1 VKVRGALSVRVAT
14 GALLVAIGS
23 SARAQQLGS
32 GGSLTPTA
40 VSIPPSVVNA
50 SAYGVFND
58 PTCSTDQT
66 SAIRSAIAVAY
77 NAKLVLPSGA
87 NICLK
92 TAGWT
97 LQVTSQIEIDGQ
109 GAFLSW
115 DAPSGTA
122 IAPIIDFQSGAT
134 HSRMYRINFNANFA
148 DVTYTDSTYF
158 GTNPW
163 GDIAV
168 SIQADYF
175 SMHDVFVE
183 NGFDDCIG
191 IEQLAS
197 NVAVAGKPQ
206 WFTLN
211 DIVTKSCGSGVHSS
225 SQGGPGHIGAGIDNG
240 AGSAGTI
247 SNAVDYF
254 SYESFLADVGA
265 GSYAA
270 WTNIVSF
277 YAQADPTFLAAHT
290 STDIS
295 YGAEPAVYVGGA
307 NNSFTNLQIIAPANI
322 RLWHDH
328 AASGTTYSGL
338 DIKGPV
344 AGDCLFVKGPIV
356 AEGVICSDANAPYVG
371 MRLTSSAGS
380 YTDVNIHD
388 FTISNAVHTPSYSVY
403 FQGSNSIT
411 GKIATGPLVGTN
423 AAIGGTQPAGVTVM
437 TFNGSGVG
445 INNPSASY
453 TFDVTGAMRAQAS
466 VPLYLTNPTSG
477 NFLVGKTDQPSTG
490 QFQFCYWTG
499 SLCSN
504 IEFPGTLSTQGYPIL
519 SLPACNSAL
528 QGARAHVTNGQSSPS
543 FLGAVSTTGSVVA
556 PVFCN
561 GSGWVYGG

>member
-1 VKVRGALSVRVAT
+1 VSKVALGAIP
-14 GALLVAIGS
+14 LVICAP
-23 SARAQQLGS
+23 AQAQQLGS
-32 GGSLTPTA
+32 GGNLTPTP
-40 VSIPPSVVNA
+40 VSIPPSVVYA

-58 PTCSTDQT
+58 PTCATDQPAFMRNAI
-66 SAIRSAIAVAY
+66 SAAY

-87 NICLK
+87 NVCLK
-92 TAGWT
+92 TASST
-97 LQVTSQIEIDGQ
+97 LQISSQIEIDGQ

-115 DAPSGTA
+115 DAPASTA
-122 IAPIIDFQSGAT
+122 IAPIIDFLSTAA
-134 HSRMYRINFNANFA
+134 HSQMYRVNFNANFA
-148 DVTYTDSTYF
+148 GATYTDSTYF

-175 SMHDVFVE
+175 SMHDVFAE

-191 IEQLAS
+191 IAQMAS
-197 NVAVAGKPQ
+197 NVAVTGKPQ
-206 WFTLN
+206 WFTVN
-211 DIVTKSCGSGVHSS
+211 NIVTRNCGSGVHSS
-225 SQGGPGHIGAGIDNG
+225 TQGGPGHIGAGIDNG

-254 SYESFLADVGA
+254 SFESFIADVGA
-265 GSYAA
+265 GSYAT

-322 RLWHDH
+322 GLWHDH
-328 AASGTTYSGL
+328 SASGTTYSGL

-411 GKIATGPLVGTN
+411 GKIATGPLVGAN
-423 AAIGGTQPAGVTVM
+423 AAIGGTQPGGVTVM

-453 TFDVTGAMRAQAS
+453 TFDVIGAMRAQAS
-466 VPLYLTNPTSG
+466 APLYLTNPTSG

-504 IEFPGTLSTQGYPIL
+504 IEFPGTLSTQGYPIA
-519 SLPACNSAL
+519 SLPTCNSAI
-528 QGARAHVTNGQSSPS
+528 QGARAHVTNGQTSPS
-543 FLGAVSTTGSVVA
+543 FLGAVSTLGSVVA

-561 GSGWVYGG
+561 GSAWVYGG